1 MASRRLRKRRS
12 LRSNDV
18 RDWTYLLPIFF
29 ALPLTYVAWRV
40 HQALFLSDVHARL
53 VSEAL
58 IFLQHG
64 RFQSVHFIFP
74 SLPLFITAFTPSPWM
89 LSLYAALAGGVTFW
103 MIWRHLHRTNCS
115 TLLKITLLFAF
126 ATIPP
131 VVFLFTQ
138 SITDAIALMLFA
150 LAWRAFLRFFLQHI
164 TWAGFASG
172 LLLGLAFFFN
182 LNAFLWGIMFGFSV
196 FGVVHF
202 SRQVPQNQ
210 ERGASYA
217 MAMIIAF
224 PVVYIFLS
232 WCYVS
237 WLSYGHPLQFL
248 DAAIIPAHGFLS
260 SHNDAVYTFP
270 DALRITLDDFFRQPL
285 TFATFILLVLSSS
298 VWLAVPLAA
307 ISGIALFR
315 GFGLVIYTEA
325 MAIGTFAVLA
335 LIALPISLQK
345 HWRAFLLSSA
355 IIQIAL
361 APFLPIR
368 TAEIHEWR
376 EVLITGTPRQ
386 TDVLD
391 QLAAESMA
399 NAPAFRIL
407 ADDRSAY
414 RLIARAG
421 TARPF
426 LLPGDATYTEA
437 MISPILF
444 VDYILVADDPSPLDN
459 LSRLYASDPPG
470 GFVLS
475 SHWQGWRLYR
485 RVGIPAILP
494 EELLVNPQDLDIES
508 INGG

>member
-1 MASRRLRKRRS
+1 MASHRLRNRLP
-12 LRSNDV
+12 LRSYRAQDL
-18 RDWTYLLPIFF
+18 TYVLPLLF
-29 ALPLTYVAWRV
+29 ALPLAYVSWSA

-64 RFQSVHFIFP
+64 RFQSVRFIFP
-74 SLPLFITAFTPSPWM
+74 SLPLFITTLTPTPLM
-89 LSLYAALAGGVTFW
+89 LSFYASLAGGVTFW

-115 TLLKITLLFAF
+115 LLLNITLLFAF
-126 ATIPP
+126 ATTLPI
-131 VVFLFTQ
+131 VFLFTQ
-138 SITDAIALMLFA
+138 SITDAIALMLFT
-150 LAWRAFLRFFLQHI
+150 LAWRAFLRFFIQHI

-172 LLLGLAFFFN
+172 LLLGLALFFN
-182 LNAFLWGIMFGFSV
+182 LNAVLWGIMFGFSV

-224 PVVYIFLS
+224 PAVYIFLS

-270 DALRITLDDFFRQPL
+270 DALRITLDDFFRQSL
-285 TFATFILLVLSSS
+285 TLATFILLVFSST
-298 VWLAVPLAA
+298 VWLAVPLAS
-307 ISGIALFR
+307 ILGIALFR
-315 GFGLVIYTEA
+315 GFGLVVYTEA

-335 LIALPISLQK
+335 LMALPIRLQK
-345 HWRAFLLSSA
+345 HWRAFLLSTA

-361 APFLPIR
+361 APFLPVR
-368 TAEIHEWR
+368 TVEINEWR
-376 EVLITGTPRQ
+376 HALTSGVAQ
-386 TDVLD
+386 QNDFLD
-391 QLAAESMA
+391 QLAASRMA

-407 ADDRSAY
+407 ADNRSAY

-421 TARPF
+421 TSRPF

-437 MISPILF
+437 MISPHLF
-444 VDYILVADDPSPLDN
+444 VDYILVAVHPSPLDN
-459 LSRLYASDPPG
+459 LSRLYATQPPTD
-470 GFVLS
+470 FVLS
-475 SHWQGWRLYR
+475 SHWPGWRFYR
-485 RVGIPAILP
+485 RVGVPAILP
-494 EELLVNPQDLDIES
+494 DELLINPQE
-508 INGG
+508 